1 MRELKRELWP
11 YQVRVE
17 LPESNDY
24 YDSDDDMESW
34 LRQRIG
40 DFKVQWNVVYGMNHN
55 VFYFRE
61 PADAT
66 MFALRWQ

>member
-17 LPESNDY
+17 LPEPNDY
-24 YDSDDDMESW
+24 YDGDDDMESW
-34 LRQRIG
+34 LRQQIG

-55 VFYFRE
+55 VFYFQE
-61 PADAT
+61 QADAT